1 MNRHSKTITSTFNI
15 LHLPSAVTTT
25 ISFVISFIVV
35 TYLHVVLGE
44 LAPKSIAIQHTE
56 KLALTYA
63 RPLYYFGNVMKP
75 LIWLMNGSARVIIR
89 MLGVNPD
96 AQADAMSE
104 EEIKIIINNSY
115 NGGEINQTELNYMQ
129 NIFSFDERHAKDI
142 MVPRTQMVT
151 LNEPFNVDELL
162 ETIKEHQF
170 TLSNY

>member
-1 MNRHSKTITSTFNI
+1 
-15 LHLPSAVTTT
+15 
-25 ISFVISFIVV
+25 
-35 TYLHVVLGE
+35 
-44 LAPKSIAIQHTE
+44 
-56 KLALTYA
+56 
-63 RPLYYFGNVMKP
+63 MKP

-89 MLGVNPD
+89 MLGVDPD
-96 AQADAMSE
+96 AQTDAMSE

-162 ETIKEHQF
+162 ETIKNINLHVTQLLRMETKTILKVSS
-170 TLSNY
+170 TLKILNRVCFWETYQNQ

>member
-63 RPLYYFGNVMKP
+63 DHYIILVM
-75 LIWLMNGSARVIIR
+75 S
-89 MLGVNPD
+89 
-96 AQADAMSE
+96 
-104 EEIKIIINNSY
+104 
-115 NGGEINQTELNYMQ
+115 
-129 NIFSFDERHAKDI
+129 
-142 MVPRTQMVT
+142 
-151 LNEPFNVDELL
+151 
-162 ETIKEHQF
+162 
-170 TLSNY
+170 